1 MRHNHALSWFR
12 IWNQLQVAIKSV
24 YKCPQ
29 RLLHCRRHVD
39 SDEGKNDA
47 AAVDADDKHKVDDAP
62 QDLISGIL
70 HAGNRHLHCE
80 MTI

>member
-1 MRHNHALSWFR
+1 M
-12 IWNQLQVAIKSV
+12 

-39 SDEGKNDA
+39 SDEDENDNDA
-47 AAVDADDKHKVDDAP
+47 AAVDADDKDKVDDAL

-70 HAGNRHLHCE
+70 HAGNRHALRDDDIVTTNT
-80 MTI
+80 M